1 MIKFKDLEFKKM
13 KVQNGIQAM
22 VDFDNGFTASI
33 VKHDHSYGGKSGLF
47 ELAVIETSTGKITPD
62 TDITDDVLGWQ
73 DENDIEVILDAMQH
87 MNEKGI
93 LPINITI

>member
-47 ELAVIETSTGKITPD
+47 ISNGSSW
-62 TDITDDVLGWQ
+62 VLIVE
-73 DENDIEVILDAMQH
+73 D
-87 MNEKGI
+87 
-93 LPINITI
+93 